1 MNKID
6 KTKAIVAC
14 NYDTMTSL
22 EVAELTGMR
31 HDHLLR
37 DIRKMETAWVET
49 THPKFGVSEYTDSTG
64 RKLPMYQLN
73 KKAA

>member
-1 MNKID
+1 MVRID
-6 KTKAIVAC
+6 KSKAIVAC

-37 DIRKMETAWVET
+37 DIRKMEVAWVET
-49 THPKFGVSEYTDSTG
+49 NHSKFGLVEY
-64 RKLPMYQLN
+64 
-73 KKAA
+73 

>member
-1 MNKID
+1 MARID
-6 KTKAIVAC
+6 KSKAIVAC

-37 DIRKMETAWVET
+37 DIRKMEVAWQKINERKFALVE
-49 THPKFGVSEYTDSTG
+49 Y
-64 RKLPMYQLN
+64 
-73 KKAA
+73 